1 MKEETSRQTGEL
13 ALISSLF
20 DNVRAS
26 IKSLPSRGTLEQNMI
41 KALSDLQS
49 TKKKIFYFFL
59 VFKKKNIY
67 FQHLQVEI
75 LNQSN

>member
-1 MKEETSRQTGEL
+1 MFSLLIFFAINSFGTVKMKEETSRQTGEL

-59 VFKKKNIY
+59 VF
-67 FQHLQVEI
+67 
-75 LNQSN
+75 